1 MVANE
6 LMNNSANIT
15 RCYEKPFRVYLVFE
29 YYRDSI
35 FKFDLEKKIQLDF
48 KQSMEIS
55 FNRYC

>member
-15 RCYEKPFRVYLVFE
+15 RCYVKPFCVYLVFG
-29 YYRDSI
+29 YYREI
-35 FKFDLEKKIQLDF
+35 FKFDLGKKIQLDF

-55 FNRYC
+55 FNRY